1 VNVRVKTLRSL
12 AAFFFCAFAAHTARA
27 ADMSSVA
34 TLPKPSASGAF
45 WSAAETARL
54 RADVDAMLS
63 GEPALR
69 GAHVGLFAV
78 DTRNGN
84 VLYSRNVD
92 DDFTPASNTKLVTGS
107 AALARLGDDFRLH
120 TTLFATAPVRSGVID
135 GDLVLR
141 GGGDPL
147 LSAGDL
153 DAAAASLSAAG
164 VRDIRGGIVTDAS
177 YFDSQNYGPGWAWD
191 DLAFDYGA
199 PISALSL
206 ADNAV
211 QITVYAANYLG
222 TPASVVAAP
231 ASSAYTVRSAVTTGP
246 AGSKDTVTL
255 TRASD
260 GSLQLVGSLPLGS
273 VPDHFA
279 GAVPDPPAFAAD
291 VLRGALAGRGIT
303 VERGTAAGLAPTSG
317 GVVLW
322 QHDSQP
328 LRLLLADFWYPSD
341 NLVGEAL
348 LKHLGVARMGVP
360 GADLGGLDLETEFLR
375 SAGVDLRTIALVDGS
390 GLSRYNQLTPRAL
403 VDVLQ
408 YDWKS
413 PDRDVVLNALPVAGV
428 RGTLKDA
435 FANSAASGR
444 VFAKTGGML
453 NVTNLS
459 GYIATQRHGAV
470 TFSFLIDNALGD
482 DAPIAALRARILS
495 RFVTD

>member
-1 VNVRVKTLRSL
+1 
-12 AAFFFCAFAAHTARA
+12 
-27 ADMSSVA
+27 MSSAA
-34 TLPKPSASGAF
+34 TLPKPSVSGAF
-45 WSAAETARL
+45 WSAAETIRL
-54 RADVDAMLS
+54 QADIDTMLA

-69 GAHVGLFAV
+69 GAHVGLYAV

-84 VLYSRNVD
+84 VLYARSVD
-92 DDFTPASNTKLVTGS
+92 DDFTPASNVKLVTGS
-107 AALARLGDDFRLH
+107 TALARLGGDFRLH
-120 TTLFATAPVRSGVID
+120 TTLFATAPVQGGVIA

-153 DAAAASLSAAG
+153 DAAAASVAAAG

-177 YFDSQNYGPGWAWD
+177 YFDSQSYGPGWAWD

-206 ADNAV
+206 EDNAV
-211 QITVYAANYLG
+211 QLTVYGASYLG
-222 TPASVVAAP
+222 TPASVVATP

-246 AGSKDTVTL
+246 AGSKDTVAL
-255 TRASD
+255 ERAPD
-260 GSLQLVGSLPLGS
+260 GSLQLTGSIPLGAA
-273 VPDHFA
+273 PDHFA
-279 GAVPDPPAFAAD
+279 GAVPDPPAFAAA

-303 VERGTAAGLAPTSG
+303 VERGTAPGLAPVN
-317 GVVLW
+317 GVMLW
-322 QHDSQP
+322 QHDSAP

-348 LKHLGVARMGVP
+348 LKLLGVARMGVP

-375 SAGVDLRTIALVDGS
+375 SAGVDPRTVALVDGS
-390 GLSRYNQLTPRAL
+390 GLSRYDQLTPRAL

-408 YDWKS
+408 YDWNS
-413 PDRDVVLNALPVAGV
+413 ADRDTVLNALPVAGV
-428 RGTLKDA
+428 RGTLKNA

-495 RFVTD
+495 RFITD

>member
-1 VNVRVKTLRSL
+1 VKALRAL
-12 AAFFFCAFAAHTARA
+12 AACLLCTFGAQAVRA

-54 RADVDAMLS
+54 RADIDAMLA

-78 DTRNGN
+78 DTRNGDI
-84 VLYSRNVD
+84 LYSRNVD
-92 DDFTPASNTKLVTGS
+92 DDFTPASNAKLVTGS

-120 TTLFATAPVRSGVID
+120 TTLFATAPVQKGVID

-153 DAAAASLSAAG
+153 DAAAAALSAAG
-164 VRDIRGGIVTDAS
+164 VHDIRGGIVTDAS
-177 YFDSQNYGPGWAWD
+177 YFDSLSYSPGWAWD

-199 PISALSL
+199 PVSALSL
-206 ADNAV
+206 EDNAV
-211 QITVYAANYLG
+211 QLTIYAANYPG
-222 TPASVVAAP
+222 TPASVVSTP
-231 ASSAYTVRSAVTTGP
+231 ASSAYTVRSSVTTGL
-246 AGSKDTVTL
+246 AGSKDTVIL
-255 TRASD
+255 TRAPD
-260 GSLQLVGSLPLGS
+260 GSLVLAGSIPLGS
-273 VPDHFA
+273 APDHLA

-303 VERGTAAGLAPTSG
+303 VERGTAAGLAPAG
-317 GVVLW
+317 GLVLW

-341 NLVGEAL
+341 NLVGESL
-348 LKHLGVARMGVP
+348 LKLLGVARMGVP

-375 SAGVDLRTIALVDGS
+375 GAGVDPRTVALVDGS
-390 GLSRYNQLTPRAL
+390 GLSRYDQMTPRSL
-403 VDVLQ
+403 VDILQ

-428 RGTLKDA
+428 RGTLKNA

-459 GYIATQRHGAV
+459 GYIATQHHGSV
-470 TFSFLIDNALGD
+470 TFSFLIDDALGD